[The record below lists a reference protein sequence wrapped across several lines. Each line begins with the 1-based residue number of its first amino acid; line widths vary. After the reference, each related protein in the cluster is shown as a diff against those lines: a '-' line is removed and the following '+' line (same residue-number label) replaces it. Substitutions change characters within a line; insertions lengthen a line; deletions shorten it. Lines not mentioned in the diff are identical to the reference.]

1 MYKDISGRTR
11 KTIRRTPYRAIP
23 MAQRLAHCAAI
34 GKMQQRFEANLR
46 ISFIGTGSWEPFE
59 HGEST
64 VEKYTAYVPKYIAYV
79 PKSMYLG
86 CALTTEAASGRSI
99 MSSLSSASL
108 IYSLC
113 ESKGA
118 PLAHHIMTKDKSCS
132 KAGASVLKS
141 ISCVLHTLLWP

>member
-64 VEKYTAYVPKYIAYV
+64 VEKDWYIACI

-118 PLAHHIMTKDKSCS
+118 PLAHHIMTKDKSSS